1 MEGNPE
7 QCSSLADTVTDS
19 TETKTRGGYTCYVP
33 GCYSNYK
40 KLSFHKFPL
49 DEGLRKKWIGNIK
62 RKNFVRP
69 TEHHRVCSLHF
80 KNGKKMGSTDVPV
93 IFPLL
98 PKPTFRQPPKQRST
112 PPTTTKRPPR
122 RTLKSTV
129 ATSGSGKEVQSMQ
142 TTEMLIDE
150 LK

>member
-19 TETKTRGGYTCYVP
+19 METKPRGGYMCCVP
-33 GCYSNYK
+33 GCYSNSKKQKQK

-62 RKNFVRP
+62 QKNFVRP

-80 KNGKKMGSTDVPV
+80 KNEKKMGSTDVPV

-98 PKPTFRQPPKQRST
+98 PKPAFRQPPKQRST

-122 RTLKSTV
+122 
-129 ATSGSGKEVQSMQ
+129 
-142 TTEMLIDE
+142 
-150 LK
+150 